1 VISWTTLGEVL
12 APLTKRSPLQQG
24 WSPQCETHPAGEG
37 SWGVLKTTSIQAGH
51 FLGEANKQLPANLDP
66 RPALEV
72 LPGDLL
78 ITCAGPRSRCG
89 VPTLVRSTRSRLMIS
104 GKMYRFRTIETMDPR
119 FLELYL
125 LSSEAQR
132 LIDSMKT
139 GISESGLNLTKA
151 RFLALPVP
159 IAPMDEQRQIVE
171 ILEDH
176 LSRLDAANT
185 AIRRAALR
193 VRQLVKASSTTIIN
207 RAESDNRTATLRLE
221 DIASLGSGTTPARGN
236 PRYWDQGTIPWVTSG
251 DLSQG
256 VITSSSQFVT
266 DAALSETSLRILPA
280 GTLLVAMYGEGKTRG
295 TVGELAIDA
304 TSNQACAAITLNN
317 SNTTHRSWLR
327 LVLESRYETLRRQ
340 SSGGVQPNLNIGLLR
355 NLTVPWPTAEHA
367 ATLVDEHRRTID
379 MARRLE
385 TGLRT
390 NLLRSR
396 SLHRAL
402 LAAAF
407 SGQLTGTPPELGKIA
422 EQVAASG
429 AH

>member
-1 VISWTTLGEVL
+1 MRKFPDNWDLKPLSSVTLPISKTSPVATGRSNIRYVDIGSIAGPTRHIPELPLIESATAPSRARQVVQAGDTLFSTVRPYLEKIAFVGTALEGEFASTGFSVL
-12 APLTKRSPLQQG
+12 RPGDELLPEYLYYYMTSKTLLDQVLPLQKG
-24 WSPQCETHPAGEG
+24 VSYPA
-37 SWGVLKTTSIQAGH
+37 VLDREVKAAKIP
-51 FLGEANKQLPANLDP
+51 LPP
-66 RPALEV
+66 
-72 LPGDLL
+72 
-78 ITCAGPRSRCG
+78 
-89 VPTLVRSTRSRLMIS
+89 
-104 GKMYRFRTIETMDPR
+104 
-119 FLELYL
+119 
-125 LSSEAQR
+125 LS
-132 LIDSMKT
+132 
-139 GISESGLNLTKA
+139 
-151 RFLALPVP
+151 
-159 IAPMDEQRQIVE
+159 EQRQIVE

-185 AIRRAALR
+185 AIHRAALR
-193 VRQLVKASSTTIIN
+193 VRQLVKASSTTIVN
-207 RAESDNRTATLRLE
+207 RAESDNRTTTLRLE